1 MLDFLNLDNNLGF
14 TVSLLLV
21 CGIAVLEMFS
31 LLLGLGLFRFLD
43 ALIPDSVLVF
53 DPDSATAKLNFLPKI
68 MGWLCPGPV
77 PAIVLLILY
86 LSIYGVLGLSAQALS
101 LHFVG
106 FSIPGIVIFPLCI
119 FLSFYPLKWI
129 VKWIHPYLP
138 KDESRAVSQDSF
150 LGLQAEIIIGTARS
164 GSPTQAKVLD
174 AFGKTHYVLV
184 EPDTTD
190 QTFPT
195 GSLVVLVER
204 QGARFKVVS
213 AEAKQNKD

>member
-1 MLDFLNLDNNLGF
+1 MLDFLNLHNNLAF

-21 CGIAVLEMFS
+21 CGIAVLEFVS

-43 ALIPDSVLVF
+43 TLIPDSLFSF

-77 PAIVLLILY
+77 PAVVLLILF
-86 LSIYGVLGLSAQALS
+86 LSIYGVLGLSTQALS
-101 LHFVG
+101 LYFSG
-106 FSIPGIVIFPLCI
+106 YSIPGIIIFPLCI

-129 VKWIHPYLP
+129 IKWIHPFLP
-138 KDESRAVSQDSF
+138 KDESSAVSQDSF
-150 LGLQAEIIIGTARS
+150 IGLRAEIIIGTARL
-164 GSPTQAKVLD
+164 GSPTQAKVSD

-184 EPDTTD
+184 EPDVSD

-195 GSLVVLVER
+195 GSVVVLVER

-213 AEAKQNKD
+213 AEDKQHKD